1 MKIKKYK
8 SEIKFATIYSIFLN
22 LFVYIGII
30 FSSEINEMVL
40 FSMTLLI
47 ATIITFGLI
56 VFEKKILKKYKLKPL
71 SYNVLLVLSMLLF
84 GLIIAIITCEM
95 VDEGLILPCRD
106 IMCMNG
112 LELIVA
118 YIFIIYLMFGYTMIR
133 TFIYLRSKRKK
144 MQWFI
149 LIILLIYIFNNIY
162 NKFNTIKELSFMKV
176 LFYYI
181 FL

>member
-1 MKIKKYK
+1 M
-8 SEIKFATIYSIFLN
+8 
-22 LFVYIGII
+22 
-30 FSSEINEMVL
+30 
-40 FSMTLLI
+40 
-47 ATIITFGLI
+47 
-56 VFEKKILKKYKLKPL
+56 
-71 SYNVLLVLSMLLF
+71 LVLSMLLF

-149 LIILLIYIFNNIY
+149 LIILLIYIY
-162 NKFNTIKELSFMKV
+162 STISIINLT
-176 LFYYI
+176 L
-181 FL
+181 